1 MTADELIDSYVAD
14 IVMLLPR
21 KQRRDVAQELRM
33 LLSEEVDAAASGQ
46 ASREQASREEA
57 ARALLAS
64 FGRPADVATRYGSPV
79 TLIDPADTRRFLTL
93 AMAGAVLI
101 PFGAI
106 LNGFNGPAEPQRDLG
121 QAIEK
126 AWPDVFAWLGL
137 LVVGFAAVA
146 WARRRRPDAR
156 WKPHPMP
163 TDRISR
169 PGRTAAII
177 FFVLGTLVLINP
189 AWPIRAVSGGR
200 AASAAYQ
207 AFAYDE
213 GFLRLRGP
221 VVLGLMIAGL
231 IIQVTLVW
239 QGRWRPWIRQAD
251 MVHSVVTCIVLTW
264 AVGAG
269 PVFKATP
276 TDRAVKGAASLIVLV
291 TLIDLAVRIR
301 RHHVRQAITSAAGSR

>member
-14 IVMLLPR
+14 VVTLLPR
-21 KQRRDVAQELRM
+21 RQRRDVAQELRV
-33 LLSEEVDAAASGQ
+33 LLREEADAAAGGH
-46 ASREQASREEA
+46 ASREQA
-57 ARALLAS
+57 ARSLLAG
-64 FGRPADVATRYGSPV
+64 FGRPADVAARYGSPL

-93 AMAGAVLI
+93 ALAGAVLI

-106 LNGFNGPAEPQRDLG
+106 LNELTGQPDPKRNLG

-126 AWPDVFAWLGL
+126 AWPSVFAWLGL
-137 LVVGFAAVA
+137 LVVGFAVAA
-146 WARRRRPDAR
+146 WARRRRPDAG
-156 WKPHPMP
+156 WKPRPVP

-169 PGRTAAII
+169 PGRAAAII
-177 FFVLGTLVLINP
+177 FFALGTLALINP
-189 AWPIRAVSGGR
+189 AWLIRTVSGGH
-200 AASAAYQ
+200 AAPAAYQ

-231 IIQVTLVW
+231 ILQVTLLC

-251 MVHSVVTCIVLTW
+251 MVYGVAVCIVLTW

-276 TDRAVKGAASLIVLV
+276 TDQAVKGAASLIVLA
-291 TLIDLAVRIR
+291 TLIDLAVRTR
-301 RHHVRQAITSAAGSR
+301 RHHVRQAVEIRECPPLAE